1 MRVPVRVRVC
11 IGLRICLEDGGV
23 SWSIDCLGL
32 MLIWLRFRRT
42 WPLEV
47 SSGMTL
53 ECQQLREF
61 FLLWLVD
68 LW

>member
-1 MRVPVRVRVC
+1 MWVPVRVRVC

-42 WPLEV
+42 WPLGV
-47 SSGMTL
+47 SM
-53 ECQQLREF
+53 
-61 FLLWLVD
+61 WYD
-68 LW
+68 LGVSAAERVLPAVAC